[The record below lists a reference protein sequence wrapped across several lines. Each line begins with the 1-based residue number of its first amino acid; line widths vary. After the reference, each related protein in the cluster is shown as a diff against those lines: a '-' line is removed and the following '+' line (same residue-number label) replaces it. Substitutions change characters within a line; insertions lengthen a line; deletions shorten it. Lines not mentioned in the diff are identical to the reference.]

1 LGRRETSQYF
11 QADLAYFNL
20 GWHVPGISHDD
31 MAPVDAA
38 SVILGGGAS
47 SRLYKQLREKEG
59 LVYGVGAYAFT
70 PSFPG
75 LLTVSGT
82 CAKEVA
88 SLVPDRVVE
97 CVDDRRERWMSDAE
111 LRKAKRMITV
121 NAIEQLQTVKGLAS
135 DLGLNWLYARN
146 LEFSRQ
152 YLKSLQ
158 AVSVADVERVVAHYL
173 KDANLTVAVLRP
185 ASRSKQVSIRTT
197 KAANPQLHVLSN
209 GARAVLVPDQRLPMV
224 YSSAVFRGGSL
235 NETAED
241 NGVHQLLAQAMPKGT
256 KSRSAEQI
264 AEEIEGRGSLLSVE
278 SGYNTLRIS
287 VSSLSA
293 DIADAFDVL
302 MDVAGNPVFP
312 PEATERERESQIAS
326 IRAEQAQPHLVARN
340 LLRREIYR
348 SHPYG
353 LNPLGRE
360 ETVLK
365 IARTQLIRRHREC
378 FVWPNAVFGFCG
390 SFDPQ
395 RILDMIEAQLQNLR
409 YEQPFADRP
418 CQAIDNFESR
428 VVTSHEGRHQAV
440 VYIGF
445 LACTMT
451 DPDRVSLEL
460 LDEAAGDSS
469 SRFFVKV
476 REERGLA
483 YSVGSSLF
491 LGIAPGI
498 FSVHAAT
505 APEKVES
512 VSQILT
518 TELERLA
525 SHGLAQ
531 EEFDRAKTRTL
542 SQLAFQLQ
550 NMDAYAHS
558 VALNEF
564 YGLGYDYVHRRK
576 KQIESLTMNSVNEA
590 ARKYLMDKPAI
601 TVIVRPK

>member
-1 LGRRETSQYF
+1 
-11 QADLAYFNL
+11 
-20 GWHVPGISHDD
+20 
-31 MAPVDAA
+31 
-38 SVILGGGAS
+38 
-47 SRLYKQLREKEG
+47 
-59 LVYGVGAYAFT
+59 
-70 PSFPG
+70 

-88 SLVPDRVVE
+88 GLVPDRVVE
-97 CVDDRRERWMSDAE
+97 CVEDRRERWMSDAE

-152 YLKSLQ
+152 YLNRLQ

-173 KDANLTVAVLRP
+173 TDASLTVAVLRP
-185 ASRSKQVSIRTT
+185 ASHPKQVSIRTD
-197 KAANPQLHVLSN
+197 KSANPQLHVLSN

-287 VSSLSA
+287 VGSLSA

-302 MDVAGNPVFP
+302 IDVAGNPVFP

-340 LLRREIYR
+340 LLRKEIYG

-390 SFDPQ
+390 RFDPQ
-395 RILDMIEAQLQNLR
+395 QILDMIEAQLQNLH
-409 YEQPFADRP
+409 YEQPSADHHY
-418 CQAIDNFESR
+418 QAVKNFKSR

-445 LACTMT
+445 LSCTMT

-460 LDEAAGDSS
+460 LDEATGDSS

-512 VSQILT
+512 VSRILS

-525 SHGLAQ
+525 GHGLEQ

-564 YGLGYDYVHRRK
+564 YGLGYDYLHRRK

-601 TVIVRPK
+601 TVIVRP